1 MCLEESREAACRCSS
16 LAWLGGQ
23 LKPIKQ
29 LFFQLLSKGPSNPLK
44 KQINTPP
51 QHTKKKTKTK
61 TTKEQNK
68 QSTNPPY
75 VTLHNSPACFLTQ
88 QLGRW
93 VEQGQPSDDI
103 FSCQLLEAG
112 CCIYHGYGFCN
123 SGRAYILAHTRW
135 LRRSCVNRIFV
146 FTVDSMTDKTLG

>member
-1 MCLEESREAACRCSS
+1 MPGGKQRSCLSLQFFGVGRRPAKAHKAAF
-16 LAWLGGQ
+16 L
-23 LKPIKQ
+23 PTFIKRTKQ
-29 LFFQLLSKGPSNPLK
+29 SFK
-44 KQINTPP
+44 KTNKHTPP
-51 QHTKKKTKTK
+51 THKKNPKTK

-93 VEQGQPSDDI
+93 VEQGQSSDDI